1 MKEYTEHL
9 DNLAAETEKE
19 LDVVEIQFK
28 RNFSGLTSSSEL
40 KAALIAADAAGA
52 SWPTPAWLRKHSP
65 AAMAGVEDGWATWD
79 SPAPDGALVLRSEEE
94 QRLYCGDR
102 WFLFPDSA
110 R

>member
-28 RNFSGLTSSSEL
+28 RNFSGLENPVEL
-40 KAALIAADAAGA
+40 KAALIAADSAGH
-52 SWPTPAWLRKHSP
+52 SWPTPAWLRKNSP
-65 AAMAGVEDGWATWD
+65 EAMKNVKDGWVTWD
-79 SPAPDGALVLRSEEE
+79 SPAPKGALVLRSAEE

-102 WFLFPDSA
+102 YFLFPDSA